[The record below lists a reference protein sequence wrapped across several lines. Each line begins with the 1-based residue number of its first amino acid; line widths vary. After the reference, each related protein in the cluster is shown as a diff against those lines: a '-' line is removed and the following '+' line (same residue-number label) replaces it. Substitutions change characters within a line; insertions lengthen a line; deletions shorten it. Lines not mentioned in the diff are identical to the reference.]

1 MPRPKALYVIAP
13 EWFDR
18 VYGPAERAALD
29 RAVDWVALP
38 QSADSIRARSDLLR
52 EVEVIFAGWG
62 MARMDAAFL
71 DAAPRLRAVFH
82 AGGTV
87 RYSLVRAQC
96 DDLRKCPAGVREK
109 YWNCLVG
116 ATEVGVERCK
126 AEAHKACGWD
136 NDEE

>member
-1 MPRPKALYVIAP
+1 M
-13 EWFDR
+13 
-18 VYGPAERAALD
+18 VYGNATHSEQLVGARPVGLFHD
-29 RAVDWVALP
+29 FSYINDWFKKSPESTKV
-38 QSADSIRARSDLLR
+38 SNS
-52 EVEVIFAGWG
+52 
-62 MARMDAAFL
+62 
-71 DAAPRLRAVFH
+71 
-82 AGGTV
+82 GGTV